1 MMFPLRFYILGCQ
14 RTGTT
19 LLRLILESH
28 SSIHCFDETLGYEIL
43 RARDFSSLP
52 GKNVS
57 RIGFKIPRWTEQLL
71 EHRVIDEVEH
81 TGCGAFYLGEP
92 LLFVHRD
99 AKAVVSSM
107 IRLIEDGSP
116 WIERWGR
123 PLLLNK
129 IEKSNKFCSRYFEQI
144 KLLKEYNYSQ
154 AAVGALYWVYKTESY
169 FDYCQAGLPIL
180 AVRYEDLVTSPET
193 VLRLIVSHLG
203 LEWEESLLTHEKL
216 SHGETNDSGLT
227 LGGTDSKRP
236 IETSSLGQWTKNLS
250 SEDVR
255 QIESIAGELNTRVS
269 NLQPDTHPPTTEESP
284 ELRLRATCVYL
295 ALSVAQAELT
305 KISEDYHKQGME
317 QQQLNQKAHEV
328 SEWGKGLL
336 HEVKVRDEEI
346 TRLNKALDEARLL
359 KH

>member
-1 MMFPLRFYILGCQ
+1 
-14 RTGTT
+14 
-19 LLRLILESH
+19 
-28 SSIHCFDETLGYEIL
+28 
-43 RARDFSSLP
+43 
-52 GKNVS
+52 
-57 RIGFKIPRWTEQLL
+57 
-71 EHRVIDEVEH
+71 
-81 TGCGAFYLGEP
+81 LGEP

-107 IRLIEDGSP
+107 IRLVEDGSP

-129 IEKSNKFCSRYFEQI
+129 IEKSNKFCSRYSEQI
-144 KLLKEYNYSQ
+144 KLLREYNYSQ

-169 FDYCQAGLPIL
+169 FDYQQAGLPML
-180 AVRYEDLVTSPET
+180 AVRYEELVASPET
-193 VLRLIVSHLG
+193 MLRLVVSHLG

-216 SHGETNDSGLT
+216 SHGEINDGGLT

-236 IETSSLGQWTKNLS
+236 IETSSLGQWKKNLS

-269 NLQPDTHPPTTEESP
+269 KLQPNTHPLASEESP
-284 ELRLRATCVYL
+284 ELRLRVPCVYL
-295 ALSVAQAELT
+295 ALSVAQAELS
-305 KISEDYHKQGME
+305 KISEDYHKQGIAL
-317 QQQLNQKAHEV
+317 QQLNQKAHEI
-328 SEWGKGLL
+328 SEWGKGLS

-346 TRLNKALDEARLL
+346 TRLNKVLDEARLL